1 MEDNELNREISREIL
16 KGDGFLVEEAADGLE
31 AVKKVRDAEPGHYD
45 LILMDIQMPNMD
57 GYEATRQIRKLKE
70 KGRFDVP
77 IIAVTANAFVED
89 RRSAMEAGMDE
100 HISKPIDIGELN
112 KAILRIFGGS
122 Q

>member
-1 MEDNELNREISREIL
+1 MKKNEKNLIRHFISNITGL
-16 KGDGFLVEEAADGLE
+16 LVMI
-31 AVKKVRDAEPGHYD
+31 V